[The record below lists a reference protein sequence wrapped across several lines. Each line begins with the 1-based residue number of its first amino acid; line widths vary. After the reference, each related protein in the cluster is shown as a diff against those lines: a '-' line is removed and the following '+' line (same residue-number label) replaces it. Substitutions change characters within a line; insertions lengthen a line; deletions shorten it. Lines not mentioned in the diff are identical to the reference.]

1 MGSRGKDNW
10 WKRFERNSLGEPP
23 ALVDSLYL
31 QATTQS
37 FKNYLRNMGYYYSDI
52 TYSVKVNKR
61 KKATVTYDVKLN
73 KRYFFGEY
81 DLQISDK
88 DIYDLVSKNMKE
100 SFIRTGYGFKTEM
113 LLKEQD
119 RLVTLLHNNGYFAIS
134 KDFVDFDADT
144 SSPDG
149 FVKLGLS
156 ISNKEDTITHKKYY
170 IKEVTVDVDK
180 SILSNQSSLSGNELK
195 PDTITIDS
203 IHYNMGQYK
212 LNPNVL
218 GRNIQFEPG
227 EVYAQQKFNR
237 T

>member
-1 MGSRGKDNW
+1 
-10 WKRFERNSLGEPP
+10 
-23 ALVDSLYL
+23 LVDSLYL

-37 FKNYLRNMGYYYSDI
+37 FKNYLRNMGYYYPDI

-156 ISNKEDTITHKKYY
+156 ISNKEDTITQ
-170 IKEVTVDVDK
+170 IK
-180 SILSNQSSLSGNELK
+180 
-195 PDTITIDS
+195 
-203 IHYNMGQYK
+203 
-212 LNPNVL
+212 
-218 GRNIQFEPG
+218 
-227 EVYAQQKFNR
+227 VYLAISRAYQEMN
-237 T
+237 